1 MRSSFRTWSAVTGT
15 AAVAAL
21 GLLIPTAA
29 DAAQLPAASAST
41 LISTKATGAENPA
54 TSLSMT
60 FVNNTSLTLTL
71 VNAGHDGS
79 GTHWENRPPQTL
91 APGATG
97 TASAYSSTD
106 TGITLIYQNVSG
118 GNSSAYTM
126 KGSVPLAGGNSASG
140 SATAGY
146 QVTASHSTGY
156 HATASYN
163 IQPGDGFHYI
173 GGSTTYTVPYGVTQL
188 KMEAIGGGAQAAGY
202 GLGPTYGADITGIL
216 PVTPGETLLIGVAGA
231 GGGTGTAPDDDTS
244 IGGWGITYNGD
255 NYSGGSTVVVFHDEK
270 LAEPGGGATVVIDQG
285 TGKIIAVAGGAG
297 GSGDSSGTSGACVHA
312 YYGGNGGADGAWTG
326 GNGQPAVGGG
336 AAGGNTTS
344 TGQSST
350 STDTCAGGAGGGG
363 VNGGL
368 AGADGGGY
376 GGGAGSSTAPGLTN
390 PTVTTADQ
398 NGEPQNGSVILSAA
412 N

>member
-29 DAAQLPAASAST
+29 SAAPLPTAPAST
-41 LISTKATGAENPA
+41 LITKATSLDKA

-71 VNAGHDGS
+71 VTAGHDGS

-97 TASAYSSTD
+97 TASAYSSGD
-106 TGITLIYQNVSG
+106 TGITLIYQNVTG

-126 KGSVPLAGGNSASG
+126 KGAVPVLGGNSASG

-146 QVTASHSTGY
+146 QVNASHSTGL

-163 IQPGDGFHYI
+163 IQPGGGFSYI
-173 GGSTTYTVPYGVTQL
+173 DGSTTYTVPYGVTQL
-188 KMEAIGGGAQAAGY
+188 KLEATGGGAQAAGY
-202 GLGPTYGADITGIL
+202 GLGPTYGAEITGIL

-231 GGGTGTAPDDDTS
+231 GGGTGTAPDDGTS

-255 NYSGGSTVVVFHDEK
+255 NYSGGSTVIVSHGAK
-270 LAEPGGGATVVIDQG
+270 LAEPGGGATVVINQG
-285 TGKIIAVAGGAG
+285 TGQIIAVAGGAG
-297 GSGDSSGTSGACVHA
+297 GSGDSSGTAGTCVNA
-312 YYGGNGGADGAWTG
+312 YYGGNGGADGSWTG
-326 GNGQPAVGGG
+326 ANGQPAVGGG
-336 AAGGNTTS
+336 AAGGNSTA

-350 STDTCAGGAGGGG
+350 TTDDCAGGAGGGG

-390 PTVTTADQ
+390 PTITTADQ
-398 NGEPQNGSVILSAA
+398 NGKAQNGSVILSAT